1 MASNEELEQE
11 IAELR
16 IAVQGMFG
24 MLKHLTV
31 EIGDFSHT
39 LSEVGTQFMTRMG
52 FIWESLGG
60 KVSDTTEPD
69 SDEDFPDSDE
79 DSVEES
85 DAEVIQFKP
94 RDSEDPADA

>member
-1 MASNEELEQE
+1 MASNEELQSE
-11 IAELR
+11 IDELR
-16 IAVQGMFG
+16 IALQGMFG

-60 KVSDTTEPD
+60 KVPEKP
-69 SDEDFPDSDE
+69 
-79 DSVEES
+79 
-85 DAEVIQFKP
+85 P
-94 RDSEDPADA
+94 RDSDIDSGADVIPIRPRHADEPEGA

>member
-1 MASNEELEQE
+1 MASNEELQSE
-11 IAELR
+11 IDELR
-16 IAVQGMFG
+16 IALQGMFG

-60 KVSDTTEPD
+60 KVPEKP
-69 SDEDFPDSDE
+69 
-79 DSVEES
+79 
-85 DAEVIQFKP
+85 P
-94 RDSEDPADA
+94 RDSDIDSGADVIPIRPRHAEEPDGA

>member
-1 MASNEELEQE
+1 MVSNEELQSEVDD
-11 IAELR
+11 LR

-60 KVSDTTEPD
+60 KVPEKP
-69 SDEDFPDSDE
+69 
-79 DSVEES
+79 
-85 DAEVIQFKP
+85 P
-94 RDSEDPADA
+94 RDSDIDSGADVIPIRPRHADEPDGA

>member
-1 MASNEELEQE
+1 MKED
-11 IAELR
+11 IDELR
-16 IAVQGMFG
+16 SEVDDLRTALQGMFS

-60 KVSDTTEPD
+60 KVSDETAPDSSED
-69 SDEDFPDSDE
+69 SDENP
-79 DSVEES
+79 
-85 DAEVIQFKP
+85 DAEIIPLRPK
-94 RDSEDPADA
+94 DSGKEPVA

>member
-1 MASNEELEQE
+1 MASNDELQAE
-11 IAELR
+11 IDDLR

-24 MLKHLTV
+24 MLKQLTV

-60 KVSDTTEPD
+60 KVSEENTPD
-69 SDEDFPDSDE
+69 SDKDSGAD
-79 DSVEES
+79 
-85 DAEVIQFKP
+85 VIPLRP
-94 RDSEDPADA
+94 RDSDHPSQA

>member
-1 MASNEELEQE
+1 MASNEELQSE
-11 IAELR
+11 IDELR
-16 IAVQGMFG
+16 IAVQGMFS

-60 KVSDTTEPD
+60 KVPEENPPD
-69 SDEDFPDSDE
+69 SDIDSGADVIPIRPRHAEEPDG
-79 DSVEES
+79 
-85 DAEVIQFKP
+85 A
-94 RDSEDPADA
+94 

>member
-1 MASNEELEQE
+1 MPSNEELQSE
-11 IAELR
+11 IDELR
-16 IAVQGMFG
+16 IAVQGMFS

-60 KVSDTTEPD
+60 KVPEEP
-69 SDEDFPDSDE
+69 
-79 DSVEES
+79 
-85 DAEVIQFKP
+85 P
-94 RDSEDPADA
+94 RDSDIDSGADVIPIRPRHADEPDGA

>member
-1 MASNEELEQE
+1 MTSNEELRAE
-11 IAELR
+11 IDDLR

-60 KVSDTTEPD
+60 KVSEENTPE
-69 SDEDFPDSDE
+69 SDEDPG
-79 DSVEES
+79 
-85 DAEVIQFKP
+85 AEVIPLRP
-94 RDSEDPADA
+94 RDSEEPADA

>member
-1 MASNEELEQE
+1 MTSNEELQSEVDD
-11 IAELR
+11 LR
-16 IAVQGMFG
+16 IALQGMFS

-60 KVSDTTEPD
+60 KVSEENTPD
-69 SDEDFPDSDE
+69 SNKDSGAD
-79 DSVEES
+79 
-85 DAEVIQFKP
+85 VIPLRP
-94 RDSEDPADA
+94 RDSGPQPPA

>member
-1 MASNEELEQE
+1 MASNEELQSE
-11 IAELR
+11 IDELR
-16 IAVQGMFG
+16 IAVQGMFS

-60 KVSDTTEPD
+60 KVPEENTPD
-69 SDEDFPDSDE
+69 SDIDSGADVIPIRPRHAEDSDG
-79 DSVEES
+79 
-85 DAEVIQFKP
+85 A
-94 RDSEDPADA
+94 

>member
-1 MASNEELEQE
+1 MKDSIEELRSEVSD
-11 IAELR
+11 LR

-39 LSEVGTQFMTRMG
+39 LSEVGAQFMTRMG

-60 KVSDTTEPD
+60 QVSNETVPDSSED
-69 SDEDFPDSDE
+69 SDENP
-79 DSVEES
+79 
-85 DAEVIQFKP
+85 DAEIIPLRPKGTGKEPV
-94 RDSEDPADA
+94 A

>member
-1 MASNEELEQE
+1 MPSNEELQSE
-11 IAELR
+11 IDDLR
-16 IAVQGMFG
+16 IAVQGMFS

-60 KVSDTTEPD
+60 KVPEENT
-69 SDEDFPDSDE
+69 PDSDE
-79 DSVEES
+79 DSG
-85 DAEVIQFKP
+85 
-94 RDSEDPADA
+94 ADVAWHGTV

>member
-1 MASNEELEQE
+1 MASNEQLEQE
-11 IAELR
+11 IADLK

-39 LSEVGTQFMTRMG
+39 LSEVGSQFMTRMG

-60 KVSDTTEPD
+60 KVVEENEPD
-69 SDEDFPDSDE
+69 SDKEPD
-79 DSVEES
+79 EEPG
-85 DAEVIQFKP
+85 AEVIPLRP
-94 RDSEDPADA
+94 RDSEEPADA

>member
-1 MASNEELEQE
+1 MKDDRSIEELRSEVDD
-11 IAELR
+11 LR
-16 IAVQGMFG
+16 TALQGMFS

-60 KVSDTTEPD
+60 QVSDETAPDSSED
-69 SDEDFPDSDE
+69 SDENP
-79 DSVEES
+79 
-85 DAEVIQFKP
+85 DAEIIPLRPK
-94 RDSEDPADA
+94 DSGKEPVA

>member
-1 MASNEELEQE
+1 MASNEELQSE
-11 IAELR
+11 IDELR
-16 IAVQGMFG
+16 IALQGMFG

-60 KVSDTTEPD
+60 KVPEKP
-69 SDEDFPDSDE
+69 
-79 DSVEES
+79 
-85 DAEVIQFKP
+85 P
-94 RDSEDPADA
+94 RDSDIDSGADVIPIRPRHADEPDGA

>member
-1 MASNEELEQE
+1 MTSNEELRAE
-11 IAELR
+11 IDDLR

-60 KVSDTTEPD
+60 KVSEENT
-69 SDEDFPDSDE
+69 PDSDE
-79 DSVEES
+79 DSGA
-85 DAEVIQFKP
+85 DVIPLRP
-94 RDSEDPADA
+94 RDSDHPSQA

>member
-1 MASNEELEQE
+1 MASNEELQAEV
-11 IAELR
+11 AELKT
-16 IAVQGMFG
+16 AVSAMFG

-60 KVSDTTEPD
+60 KVSEENAPQ
-69 SDEDFPDSDE
+69 SDEEPVE
-79 DSVEES
+79 DPGG
-85 DAEVIQFKP
+85 EVIQFKP
-94 RDSEDPADA
+94 RDSEEPADA